1 MPLLRRKAE
10 EAASALP
17 ALMLKAERA
26 AQNIFHG
33 EHAQR
38 RAGAGEK
45 FWQFREYTPQDRP
58 QDIDWRQ
65 SGKTDRVFIRQKER
79 QLPQTALFWI
89 CSVETMNFTSDYAFP
104 TKKEAAQVLTLA
116 LAILM
121 THTGE
126 RVGMLGTSQTGRSEH
141 SLENISNLLNAG
153 EDKEALPTHAPMKAQ
168 KNSELLLIGDFLSTP
183 REIET
188 SFKGLVPLTGGGVV
202 IQVLD
207 PAEIE
212 LPFDGRAVFED
223 PAQTARE
230 NVQNVPS
237 IRTAYQQRIEEHR
250 AAIATICKSCGWNYI
265 LHRTDE
271 GYEKTLLHVWT
282 ALSALRQKGTR

>member
-17 ALMLKAERA
+17 ALIMKADRA
-26 AQNIFHG
+26 AQTIFHG

-79 QLPQTALFWI
+79 QLPQTALFWT
-89 CSVETMNFTSDYAFP
+89 CTAESMDFSSSRECPAKS
-104 TKKEAAQVLTLA
+104 EAAQVLTLA

-121 THTGE
+121 THAGE
-126 RVGMLGTSQTGRSEH
+126 RVGMLGSAHTGRSAA
-141 SLENISNLLNAG
+141 SLEHIGSLLLSKG
-153 EDKEALPTHAPMKAQ
+153 EAESLPVHAPARGQ
-168 KNSELLLIGDFLSTP
+168 KNTALILAGDFLDQPEKT
-183 REIET
+183 ET
-188 SFKGLVPLTGGGVV
+188 TFRALAPQAGGGLVIHVM
-202 IQVLD
+202 D

-212 LPFDGRAVFED
+212 LPWQGRAVFKD
-223 PAQTARE
+223 SSAAHRE
-230 NVQNVPS
+230 LVENIDSV
-237 IRTAYQQRIEEHR
+237 RAAYKKRIEDHGNALR
-250 AAIATICKSCGWNYI
+250 KICTGIGWHYAF
-265 LHRTDE
+265 HRTDRP
-271 GYEKTLLHVWT
+271 YEETLLQVWT
-282 ALSALRQKGTR
+282 ALSALRERGAA

>member
-1 MPLLRRKAE
+1 MPVLRRKAE

-26 AQNIFHG
+26 AQNLFHG

-79 QLPQTALFWI
+79 QLPQTALFWA
-89 CSVETMNFTSDYAFP
+89 CTDQSMKFSSERKFP
-104 TKKEAAQVLTLA
+104 TKEEAAQVLILA
-116 LAILM
+116 MSILM
-121 THTGE
+121 THSGE
-126 RVGMLGTSQTGRSEH
+126 RVGMLGTSQTGRSES
-141 SLENISNLLNAG
+141 SLENVSVLLTNP
-153 EDKEALPTHAPMKAQ
+153 EIKENLPTHAPVRAH
-168 KNSELLLIGDFLSTP
+168 KNAEVILVGDFLSPTE
-183 REIET
+183 EIDR
-188 SFKGLVPLTGGGVV
+188 SFKSLVPMTGGGLVV
-202 IQVLD
+202 QVLD

-212 LPFDGRAVFED
+212 LPYDGRAIFED
-223 PAQTARE
+223 SGSVNRE
-230 NVQNVPS
+230 VVQNVPS
-237 IRTAYQQRIEEHR
+237 IREQYRLRIEKHR
-250 AAIATICKSCGWNYI
+250 EEIQKICKSCGWSYI

-271 GYEKTLLHVWT
+271 PYEKTLLQVWT
-282 ALSALRQKGTR
+282 ILSALRERGSR

>member
-1 MPLLRRKAE
+1 MPVLRRKAE
-10 EAASALP
+10 EAASSLP

-79 QLPQTALFWI
+79 QLPQTALFWT
-89 CSVETMNFTSDYAFP
+89 CTDSSMNFSSEKQFP
-104 TKKEAAQVLTLA
+104 TKEEAARVLILA
-116 LAILM
+116 MSILM
-121 THTGE
+121 THSGE
-126 RVGMLGTSQTGRSEH
+126 RVGMLGASKTGRSES
-141 SLENISNLLNAG
+141 SLENISVLLTNP
-153 EDKEALPTHAPMKAQ
+153 ETKEALPMHAPVRGH
-168 KNSELLLIGDFLSTP
+168 KNSEVILAGDFLSST
-183 REIET
+183 EDIER
-188 SFKGLVPLTGGGVV
+188 SFKSLVPMTGGGLV

-212 LPFDGRAVFED
+212 LPYDGRAIFED
-223 PAQTARE
+223 NANIHRE
-230 NVQNVPS
+230 IVQNVPS
-237 IRTAYQQRIEEHR
+237 IREQYRQRIEKHCDEVHD
-250 AAIATICKSCGWNYI
+250 ICKGCGWNYI
-265 LHRTDE
+265 LHRTDKP
-271 GYEKTLLHVWT
+271 YEKTLLQVWT
-282 ALSALRQKGTR
+282 ILSALRERGSA

>member
-1 MPLLRRKAE
+1 MPVLRRKAE
-10 EAASALP
+10 EAASALSS
-17 ALMLKAERA
+17 LMLKAERA

-65 SGKTDRVFIRQKER
+65 SAKTDRVFIRQKER
-79 QLPQTALFWI
+79 QLPQTALFWN
-89 CSVETMNFTSDYAFP
+89 CTAESMDFTSDYAIP
-104 TKKEAAQVLTLA
+104 KKSEAAQVLTLA

-126 RVGMLGTSQTGRSEH
+126 RVGMLDTSQTGRSES
-141 SLENISNLLNAG
+141 SLENISSLLLTDESN
-153 EDKEALPTHAPMKAQ
+153 ESLPSHGPMRAQ

-183 REIET
+183 EETEI
-188 SFKGLVPLTGGGVV
+188 SFKGLVPLTGGGIV

-212 LPFDGRAVFED
+212 LPFDGRAIFED
-223 PAQTARE
+223 PSQTFSE

-237 IRTAYQQRIEEHR
+237 IREAYKQRIEEHR
-250 AAIATICKSCGWNYI
+250 AAIQSICKSCGWNYL

-271 GYEKTLLHVWT
+271 TYEKTLLQVWT
-282 ALSALRQKGTR
+282 VLSALRQRGTQ

>member
-1 MPLLRRKAE
+1 MPILRRKAE

-38 RAGAGEK
+38 RAGTGEK

-79 QLPQTALFWI
+79 QLPQTALFWT
-89 CSVETMNFTSDYAFP
+89 CAADSMDFTSDYALP
-104 TKKEAAQVLTLA
+104 IKKEAGQVLTLA

-126 RVGMLGTSQTGRSEH
+126 RVGMLGTTQTGRSEH
-141 SLENISNLLNAG
+141 SLENISSLLSEKN
-153 EDKEALPTHAPMKAQ
+153 EESLPSQAPMKAQ
-168 KNSELLLIGDFLSTP
+168 KNSELVLIGDFLSKP
-183 REIET
+183 QDIET
-188 SFKGLVPLTGGGVV
+188 SFKSLVPFTGGGIV
-202 IQVLD
+202 IQILD

-212 LPFDGRAVFED
+212 LPFDGRAIFED
-223 PAQTARE
+223 HAQTVSE
-230 NVQNVPS
+230 NVQNVAS
-237 IRTAYQQRIEEHR
+237 IREAYKQRIVEHR
-250 AAIATICKSCGWNYI
+250 AAIQSICKSCGWNYI

-271 GYEKTLLHVWT
+271 GYEKTLLEVWT
-282 ALSALRQKGTR
+282 AMSALRQRGTR